1 MLVDTTGRRS
11 RVGWTPYSTTDVAPH
26 MGALRRLH
34 VPGHNPYYRNIQTAF
49 SPVSLLGLGQ
59 NASTGM
65 MVSGAVTAASGA
77 FNVAGGS
84 APQIIQGAGAISSGA
99 LGIAGAIEGVA
110 WSTVWVPIIGAVIAG
125 VCLGLMVLFTRK
137 GPKQKV
143 ATTHIVDSVE
153 LGFTD
158 PASGN
163 TYPGLKQQ
171 LADYQSQ
178 PIHTVSMRQQ
188 YLENFKAA
196 WQYVVEN
203 CGAAVMGNPGQA
215 CIKDR
220 DRGGKWDWW
229 VYYYDP
235 VANDATVVADC
246 VITNT
251 CPGDTTAGTA
261 GTVGTAGT
269 AGELLDSTMGGI
281 PTALLLAGG
290 LAIAAVVM
298 GGRS

>member
-1 MLVDTTGRRS
+1 
-11 RVGWTPYSTTDVAPH
+11 

-59 NASTGM
+59 DDSDHEINPAK
-65 MVSGAVTAASGA
+65 VASGAVGVESGA
-77 FNVAGGS
+77 LTMATAQTPAGMV
-84 APQIIQGAGAISSGA
+84 QGAGAIAEGGLTMGA
-99 LGIAGAIEGVA
+99 GIAGWTSIA
-110 WSTVWVPIIGAVIAG
+110 VPIIGAIIAG
-125 VCLGLMVLFTRK
+125 VTIGLMALLSRK
-137 GPKQKV
+137 GPKQKM
-143 ATTHIVDSVE
+143 ATTKIVNDVE
-153 LGFTD
+153 LGLTD
-158 PASGN
+158 PSTGQS
-163 TYPGLKQQ
+163 YPGLKHQ

-178 PIHTVSMRQQ
+178 PIHTVSMQAQ

-196 WQYVVEN
+196 WGYVVTN
-203 CGAAVMGNPGQA
+203 CGEAAMGNPGQA
-215 CIKDR
+215 CIRDR